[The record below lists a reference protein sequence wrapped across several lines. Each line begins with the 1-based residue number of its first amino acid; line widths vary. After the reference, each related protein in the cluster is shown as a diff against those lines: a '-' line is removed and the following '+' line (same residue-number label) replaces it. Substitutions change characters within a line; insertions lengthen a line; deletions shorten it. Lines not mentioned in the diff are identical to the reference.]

1 MSEQGKHRQQ
11 SKAVRNIAKV
21 ALAGAVVSAP
31 ALIAATPA
39 NATNWDAIAQCES
52 GGNWHTS
59 TGNGFYGGL
68 QFTKSTWH
76 ANGGTGN
83 PANASRAE
91 QIRVAKNVKASQGIG
106 AWPVCGSRGGSS
118 ASYSHS
124 SAAAQQQAP
133 QQQQEQQAPTQDT
146 TPAPTQQQTETQ
158 PAPAPAPTVSVQA
171 PKSNPNGDYVVKQG
185 DTLAKIA
192 QAKGVQ
198 GGYHTLM
205 QLNQGY
211 IFNPDL
217 ILAGQKIAT
226 H

>member
-39 NATNWDAIAQCES
+39 NATNWDAVAQCES

-91 QIRVAKNVKASQGIG
+91 QIKVAKNVKASQGMG

-124 SAAAQQQAP
+124 SSSAQSQSSSSYSSQKASGQESSQAST
-133 QQQQEQQAPTQDT
+133 QQESQ
-146 TPAPTQQQTETQ
+146 PTQQSS
-158 PAPAPAPTVSVQA
+158 TVSVQA
-171 PKSNPNGDYVVKQG
+171 PKSNPSGDYVVQQG

-192 QAKGVQ
+192 QKKGVQ
-198 GGYHTLM
+198 GGYQKLM
-205 QLNQGY
+205 QLNKGY
-211 IFNPDL
+211 IFSPNL